1 MSDPNIY
8 PVLRYADA
16 GKALEWLAKAFG
28 FKENFVVRGDDGTVN
43 HAQMSLGPGIV
54 MFATARDSLGKDNEP
69 DPMTTRHSIYVYV
82 EDVAAHAAQAEA
94 AGAEITRALENTD
107 YGSREYAARDFE
119 GNHWSFGS
127 YQPRAGA

>member
-43 HAQMSLGPGIV
+43 HAQMSLV
-54 MFATARDSLGKDNEP
+54 SC
-69 DPMTTRHSIYVYV
+69 
-82 EDVAAHAAQAEA
+82 
-94 AGAEITRALENTD
+94 AGN
-107 YGSREYAARDFE
+107 S
-119 GNHWSFGS
+119 
-127 YQPRAGA
+127 